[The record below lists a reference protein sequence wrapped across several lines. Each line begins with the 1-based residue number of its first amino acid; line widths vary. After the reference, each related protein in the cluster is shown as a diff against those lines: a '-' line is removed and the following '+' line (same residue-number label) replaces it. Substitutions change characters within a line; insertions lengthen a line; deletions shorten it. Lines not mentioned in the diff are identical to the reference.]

1 MYVTTDLIV
10 LKKKAQK
17 KKNSMGAE
25 ISGVLSNIGSHFII
39 KQTLIVNGINAITL
53 LDVMMKT
60 ARTM

>member
-1 MYVTTDLIV
+1 
-10 LKKKAQK
+10 
-17 KKNSMGAE
+17 MGAE